1 MNATPLKAYARIH
14 GSSLR
19 GTFDDADRGGCM
31 KRVRRTYVAAFF
43 LVCIAAMVFAGCG
56 GGSSSTIV
64 IEIQPSG
71 TQTVDEGG
79 VINFTAIVGG
89 DTTGKG
95 VNWTTKGLTG
105 TNCGGTPATGC
116 GTLSNATSTSVTYT
130 APTGISAGIS
140 VTETVIS
147 VANPSIMQ
155 TITISV
161 VLAPTFSAP
170 CVQTVATCTL
180 QGGANG
186 VQYNQPITITGGVA
200 PYTYSVVSGSLP
212 ACLTLNGLANG
223 LTNTIVGTPCG
234 TVLQTSVFTIQ
245 VKDNAGVNVQ
255 PGEQTTISQTFSIT
269 IQPPP
274 PLNVVTNPLP
284 QGFTNTNYTAS
295 LSATGGVLPLTWT
308 LVGGGNTV
316 APGLTLNP
324 TTGQITGVPTTTG
337 TFPFQV
343 TVKDSSLPNPPSQTA
358 GPHSFSITI
367 KTPPPLSIT
376 TLSLPPGTVAG
387 GYSASLQAT
396 GGVAPYTWTL
406 IQGQL
411 PSGLTLT
418 TQNNST
424 GSISGIPVL
433 AGTSA
438 FTVQVTDSEVSPQT
452 ATTQPPLSIVI
463 GPGTTGGNS
472 LFNGTYVFLF
482 QGFDTG
488 GPVSIVG
495 TLTSDGS
502 GHITAGSEDS
512 NRYSAASKAIQI
524 SNNISVVP
532 YSSTM
537 NPPTGSSY
545 LIGTDGRG
553 TLELEVIS
561 GQGVTLTTDYQL
573 VLDSSGN
580 IHFFEN
586 NATGTNTDTFG
597 THGEGVMKPAP
608 GAATATFSGNYA
620 FLLSGVDGNNKR
632 EALGGILNSDGA
644 NITPGGN
651 GPNTDLNDAGTF
663 SSQNMSGGFAAV
675 GSGSPRGGL
684 TFILEPAGKAQI
696 TLTFI
701 TYFVSSSD
709 LYFMEDDLST
719 TTFPNPPRLS
729 GELVLQNPATVF
741 DQAVLGGTSVAT
753 GTGVDGTNASV
764 FGGLL
769 TSTLCDGNA
778 PVSLAADENDGGT
791 TNTSESFS
799 GTCTVAPNGHA
810 TFSLTGAG
818 NPAPAPRM
826 AAAYLTEPGSG
837 FLLGGDAAVTTG
849 MLEQQTGSP
858 YPNST
863 VVGGYTLTA
872 PFPGETNVANV
883 VGQVSADGAGDVTG
897 TVDAVVA
904 PGKPAYLGQ
913 SLSATLNGLTASG
926 RSPVTTNAPTGFPT
940 NLILYM
946 VSPAS
951 ARAIS
956 ADSGSK
962 DPQVFLLDH

>member
-1 MNATPLKAYARIH
+1 
-14 GSSLR
+14 
-19 GTFDDADRGGCM
+19 M
-31 KRVRRTYVAAFF
+31 KRVQRTYLVALF
-43 LVCIAAMVFAGCG
+43 LVCIAAVAFAGCG
-56 GGSSSTIV
+56 GGSATTIV
-64 IEIQPSG
+64 IELQPSG
-71 TQTVDEGG
+71 TQTIDEGG

-89 DTTGKG
+89 DTKG
-95 VNWTTKGLTG
+95 GGATWKLTG

-116 GTLSNATSTSVTYT
+116 GTLSNSTTSSVTYT

-140 VTETVIS
+140 ATLTATSVTETS
-147 VANPSIMQ
+147 VTQ
-155 TITISV
+155 TSTISV
-161 VLAPTFSAP
+161 VLAPKFSAP

-223 LTNTIVGTPCG
+223 LTNTIVGTPCD
-234 TVLQTSVFTIQ
+234 TVLKTSTFTIQ
-245 VKDNAGVNVQ
+245 VTDNANAQ
-255 PGEQTTISQTFSIT
+255 ASEQATITQTFSIT

-274 PLNVVTNPLP
+274 PLSIVTNPLP
-284 QGFTNTNYTAS
+284 QGFTNTKYTAS
-295 LSATGGVLPLTWT
+295 ITAKGGVLPLTWG
-308 LVGGGNTV
+308 LQGGGNTV

-324 TTGQITGVPTTTG
+324 TTGQITGIPTTTG
-337 TFPFQV
+337 TFSFQV
-343 TVKDSSLPNPPSQTA
+343 NVKDSSLPNPPSQTA
-358 GPHSFSITI
+358 GPQSMSITI

-376 TLSLPPGTVAG
+376 TLSLSPGTVAG

-396 GGVAPYTWTL
+396 GGIAPYTWTL
-406 IQGQL
+406 AQGQL
-411 PSGLTLT
+411 PSGLALS
-418 TQNNST
+418 TQNDST

-433 AGTSA
+433 AGTST
-438 FTVQVTDSEVSPQT
+438 FTVEVTDSEVVPVTKS
-452 ATTQPPLSIVI
+452 ATFSIVI
-463 GPGTTGGNS
+463 NPGTTGGDS

-482 QGFDTG
+482 RGFDTG
-488 GPVSIVG
+488 GPVAIVG

-502 GHITAGSEDS
+502 GHITAGSEDGS
-512 NRYSAASKAIQI
+512 RYSATNKAIQI

-532 YSSTM
+532 YSSTTP
-537 NPPTGSSY
+537 PPTGSSY
-545 LIGTDGRG
+545 SIGTDGRG
-553 TLELEVIS
+553 TLELEVQS
-561 GQGVTLTTDYQL
+561 GQGITLTTDYQL
-573 VLDSSGN
+573 VLDSHGN

-586 NATGTNTDTFG
+586 NATGTNSDTLG

-608 GAATATFSGNYA
+608 GVATATFSGNYA

-632 EALGGILNSDGA
+632 EALGGVLNSDGA
-644 NITPGGN
+644 NITPGGS

-663 SSQNMSGGFAAV
+663 SSQNMSGSFAAV

-709 LYFMEDDLST
+709 LFFIEDDLST
-719 TTFPNPPRLS
+719 TALPNPPRLS
-729 GELVLQNPATVF
+729 GEMILQNPATVF

-753 GTGVDGTNASV
+753 GTGVDGANASV
-764 FGGLL
+764 FGGML

-778 PVSLAADENDGGT
+778 PISLAADENDGGT
-791 TNTSESFS
+791 ITTSESFS

-810 TFSLTGAG
+810 TFSVTGVG
-818 NPAPAPRM
+818 NPAPTPRI
-826 AAAYLTEPGSG
+826 AVAYLTGSGSG
-837 FLLGGDAAVTTG
+837 FLMGGDAAVTTG
-849 MLEQQTGSP
+849 MLEQQTGGP
-858 YPNST
+858 YANST

-883 VGQVSADGAGDVTG
+883 VGQASADGAGDITG
-897 TVDAVVA
+897 TLDAVVA

-913 SLSATLNGLTASG
+913 SLSATLNGLTVSG
-926 RSPVTTNAPTGFPT
+926 RSPVTTNASTGFPT
-940 NLILYM
+940 NLFLYL

-956 ADSGSK
+956 ADPGGS
-962 DPQVFLLDH
+962 DPQIFLLDH

>member
-1 MNATPLKAYARIH
+1 
-14 GSSLR
+14 
-19 GTFDDADRGGCM
+19 M
-31 KRVRRTYVAAFF
+31 KRVQRTYLATLF
-43 LVCIAAMVFAGCG
+43 LVCIAAVVFAGCG
-56 GGSSSTIV
+56 GGNSSTIV

-95 VNWTTKGLTG
+95 VNWTTKPAGLTG

-130 APTGISAGIS
+130 APTGISAGITA
-140 VTETVIS
+140 TETVVSNAESS
-147 VANPSIMQ
+147 VTQP
-155 TITISV
+155 ITINV

-200 PYTYSVVSGSLP
+200 PYTYSIVNGSLP
-212 ACLTLNGLANG
+212 ACLTLNGLSNG
-223 LTNTIVGTPCG
+223 LTNNIVGTPCG
-234 TVLQTSVFTIQ
+234 TVLQTSTFTIQ
-245 VKDNAGVNVQ
+245 VKDNANA
-255 PGEQTTISQTFSIT
+255 PASEQATITQTFSIT
-269 IQPPP
+269 VQPPP
-274 PLNVVTNPLP
+274 PLSIVTNPLP
-284 QGFTNTNYTAS
+284 QGFTNTKYTGS
-295 LSATGGVLPLTWT
+295 LTATGGVLPLTWS

-343 TVKDSSLPNPPSQTA
+343 GVKDSSLPNPPSQTA
-358 GPHSFSITI
+358 GPQRFSITI

-376 TLSLPPGTVAG
+376 TLSLPPGTVAEPT
-387 GYSASLQAT
+387 GYTASLQAT
-396 GGVAPYTWTL
+396 GGIAPYTWTL
-406 IQGQL
+406 TQGQL

-433 AGTSA
+433 AGTST
-438 FTVQVTDSEVSPQT
+438 FTVEVTDSEVVPVTKS
-452 ATTQPPLSIVI
+452 ATFSIVI
-463 GPGTTGGNS
+463 NPGTTGGNS
-472 LFNGTYVFLF
+472 LFNGTYTFLF

-488 GPVSIVG
+488 GPVAILG

-502 GHITAGSEDS
+502 GHITGGSEDS

-524 SNNISVVP
+524 SNNISVAP
-532 YSSTM
+532 YDSTT

-545 LIGTDGRG
+545 SIGTDGRG
-553 TLELEVIS
+553 TLELEVAS

-586 NATGTNTDTFG
+586 NATGTNTDTLG

-632 EALGGILNSDGA
+632 EALGGVLNSDGA

-684 TFILEPAGKAQI
+684 TFTLEPAGKAQI
-696 TLTFI
+696 ILTFI

-709 LYFMEDDLST
+709 LFFMEDDLST
-719 TTFPNPPRLS
+719 TTFPNPPRMS
-729 GELVLQNPATVF
+729 GELFLQNPTTVF

-764 FGGLL
+764 FGGML

-778 PVSLAADENDGGT
+778 PISLAADENDGGT
-791 TNTSESFS
+791 VTPSESFS

-818 NPAPAPRM
+818 NPAPTPRI
-826 AAAYLTEPGSG
+826 AAAYLTGLGSG
-837 FLLGGDAAVTTG
+837 FLLGSDAAVTTG
-849 MLEQQTGSP
+849 MLEQQSGAP
-858 YPNST
+858 YADSS
-863 VVGGYTLTA
+863 VVGGYALTA
-872 PFPGETNVANV
+872 PFPGETNVPNV
-883 VGQVSADGAGDVTG
+883 VGQVTADGAGNFDSTG
-897 TVDAVVA
+897 TGSVDAVVP

-913 SLSATLNGLTASG
+913 LFSALINALVATG
-926 RSPVTTNAPTGFPT
+926 RSPVTTNAPTGLPT
-940 NLILYM
+940 NLILYL

-951 ARAIS
+951 SRAIS
-956 ADSGSK
+956 ADPGNK